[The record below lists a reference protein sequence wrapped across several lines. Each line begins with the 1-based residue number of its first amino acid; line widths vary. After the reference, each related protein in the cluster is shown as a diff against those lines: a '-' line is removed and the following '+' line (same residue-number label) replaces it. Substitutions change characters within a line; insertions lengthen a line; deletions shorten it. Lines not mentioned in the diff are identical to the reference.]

1 MSPVRS
7 LASFLNNWKTTAAGI
22 ASLLVFVGADGKA
35 TAQRLDEHMNREMP
49 ALINAQ
55 AQRDRTQDDVAQEVL
70 RTVRAMALS
79 QCLKERNPVA
89 RLQLD
94 CGAREREAGIR

>member
-7 LASFLNNWKTTAAGI
+7 LAGFIGNWKTI
-22 ASLLVFVGADGKA
+22 ASGIGALLLFVGVDGKA
-35 TAQRLDEHMNREMP
+35 TAQRLDQHINRDVP
-49 ALINAQ
+49 AMLTAQ
-55 AQRDRTQDDVAQEVL
+55 SQRDRTQDDVAQEVL